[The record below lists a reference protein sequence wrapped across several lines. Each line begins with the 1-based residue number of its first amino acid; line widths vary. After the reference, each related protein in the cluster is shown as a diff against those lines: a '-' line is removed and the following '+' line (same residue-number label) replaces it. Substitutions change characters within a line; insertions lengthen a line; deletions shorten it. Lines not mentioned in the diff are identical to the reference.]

1 MLKLP
6 FPDGALAGLVAM
18 YSIIHFGP
26 EDRPQALG
34 EFARTLCADGRLLVS
49 FRVDGPGLAPGD
61 VNHLSNVPR
70 SFRRHGGV
78 LSEPGGDNEGLGSP
92 TDFASRRVS
101 IANPLPASSSP
112 ADAATS
118 WPVERYG
125 LRMGHEHDHQRDLPP
140 GMAEQLDLAH
150 AGMVSFGHCPFLTEV
165 EQLESWR
172 PDVAI
177 VGAPFDI
184 ATTNRP
190 GARFGPRAIRATA
203 YEPGTYHLDLGLE
216 IFDWLEVV
224 DFGDAYCPHGQ
235 TEVSHTNI
243 RDRVHAVASRGIV
256 PVILGGD
263 HSITWPAATAVADVH
278 GYGNV
283 GIVHFDAHA
292 DTADEIEGNLASHG
306 TPMRRLIES
315 GAVPG
320 THFVQVGLRGYWP
333 PQDTFEWMLEQ
344 GMTWH
349 TMQEI
354 WDRGFKDVMRD
365 AVSEAL
371 AKADKLYVSVDI
383 DVLDPAHAPGTGTP
397 EPGGITSAD
406 LLRLVRQLC
415 YEHDVAGVDVVE
427 VAPAYD
433 HAELTVNAAHRVV
446 FEALAGMA
454 ARRRDAAQAKP
465 GPPAR

>member
-1 MLKLP
+1 M
-6 FPDGALAGLVAM
+6 
-18 YSIIHFGP
+18 S
-26 EDRPQALG
+26 DRH
-34 EFARTLCADGRLLVS
+34 D
-49 FRVDGPGLAPGD
+49 
-61 VNHLSNVPR
+61 
-70 SFRRHGGV
+70 
-78 LSEPGGDNEGLGSP
+78 EP
-92 TDFASRRVS
+92 
-101 IANPLPASSSP
+101 
-112 ADAATS
+112 
-118 WPVERYG
+118 
-125 LRMGHEHDHQRDLPP
+125 HRDIPP
-140 GMAEQLDLAH
+140 GMAGQLFGSSYHGLATF
-150 AGMVSFGHCPFLTEV
+150 AQRPFLTEID
-165 EQLESWR
+165 QLEAWR

-177 VGAPFDI
+177 VGAPFDV

-190 GARFGPRAIRATA
+190 GARFGPRAIRANA
-203 YEPGTYHLDLGLE
+203 YEPGTYHMDLGLDFVE
-216 IFDWLEVV
+216 WLEVV
-224 DFGDAYCPHGQ
+224 DFGDANCPHGL
-235 TEVSHTNI
+235 TEVSHANI
-243 RDRVHAVASRGIV
+243 REHVHKVASRGIV
-256 PVILGGD
+256 PIILGGD

-292 DTADEIEGNLASHG
+292 DTADIIDGNLASHG

-354 WDRGFKDVMRD
+354 WERGFKDVMRE

-371 AKADKLYVSVDI
+371 AKAEKLYVSVDI

-406 LLRLVRQLC
+406 LLRMVRQLC
-415 YEHDVAGVDVVE
+415 HEHDVVGVDVVE

-446 FEALAGMA
+446 LEALSGMA
-454 ARRRDAAQAKP
+454 ARRRDAAGAAK